1 MNIDKYLYEI
11 IDDYKNADSNEE
23 KAEIFEDF
31 CSSLWSSKNKRR
43 TYIKTIR
50 FKVRE
55 DLLESE
61 IGQIFNVWSI
71 VEYVGYK
78 SMTKDTD
85 WCSLIRQKINNLYTR
100 YCDKNVILKKDYMDL
115 LRTPNKL
122 YYRWISGEEINCNDL
137 TNVIENSIYK
147 AFELKSVYQKQ
158 KIDLSWPEYKKV
170 IEEKL
175 KKIFDRCKLID
186 DYEIENLT
194 NEKLNLTNK
203 YIYDFYNEDNF
214 YIKYICNSLEGY
226 MLNYQKKYAGLYI
239 PSSRQKKQYKRCKE
253 CGKLISID
261 NKKDFSTKYCNECRK
276 KVRKEKRIKYNSDY
290 YNKHI
295 KNKAKFV

>member
-1 MNIDKYLYEI
+1 MSIDKYLYEI
-11 IDDYKNADSNEE
+11 IDNYKSVSSEEE

-50 FKVRE
+50 FKIRE

-61 IGQIFNVWSI
+61 IGQIFNAWSI

-122 YYRWISGEEINCNDL
+122 YYRWINGEEINCNDL

-158 KIDLSWPEYKKV
+158 KINLSWPEYKKV
-170 IEEKL
+170 IEERL
-175 KKIFDRCKLID
+175 RKIFDRCQLID
-186 DYEIENLT
+186 DYEAKNLT

-214 YIKYICNSLEGY
+214 YIKYICNSLEGE
-226 MLNYQKKYAGLYI
+226 MFKYQKEDAGLYV
-239 PSSRQKKQYKRCKE
+239 PSSRQKKQYKNCKE
-253 CGKLISID
+253 CGKLIEIKS
-261 NKKDFSTKYCNECRK
+261 KKDHSTRYCKECKR
-276 KVRKEKRIKYNSDY
+276 EKTLEKHIKYNKKR
-290 YNKHI
+290 NK
-295 KNKAKFV
+295 KK